1 MADELAVTPEGVNAM
16 DALELG
22 IGITSVTLLCAY
34 TIAGPPA
41 PVVTETV
48 TASRRAADCDLR
60 QRSVGRAE
68 AGERAKLRGPMLIG
82 IKNRET
88 LLERELDLTR
98 DGWMLKCQG
107 LGVVSGRKNTPIY
120 YGFQMKD
127 GKAFVVHES
136 QN

>member
-1 MADELAVTPEGVNAM
+1 
-16 DALELG
+16 
-22 IGITSVTLLCAY
+22 
-34 TIAGPPA
+34 
-41 PVVTETV
+41 
-48 TASRRAADCDLR
+48 
-60 QRSVGRAE
+60 
-68 AGERAKLRGPMLIG
+68 MLIG

-98 DGWMLKCQG
+98 DGWVLKCQG

-120 YGFQMKD
+120 YGFQMED